1 MNIIKF
7 YPFSEGT
14 LEFAPR
20 PEPASRFLPAWYKK
34 MSATINNDDALK
46 FGHSNTT
53 IKKCMP
59 VFDLITAGY
68 IIPAPCDI
76 YIDATNPE
84 RLSWSIPQTLLPFQA
99 DMFASHAPEQYSEMP
114 IDKGRYHKDLLRI
127 FPFWAVGTV
136 SGYST
141 MFLQPQYSDPTP
153 LVAMQAIVD
162 TDSFISDG
170 HLSFLVEKDFKGVIK
185 QGTPLVQVVP
195 FKRESWQ
202 MEIADVDE
210 ASQKMKS
217 QRLKV
222 RSTFVNAYKDKFRTK
237 KDYR

>member
-7 YPFSEGT
+7 YPFNEGT
-14 LEFAPR
+14 FEFAPQ
-20 PEPASRFLPAWYKK
+20 PEPASKFLPSWYKK
-34 MSATINNDDALK
+34 MPATINNENALK
-46 FGHSNTT
+46 FGQSNTT

-68 IIPAPCDI
+68 IISAPCDI

-84 RLSWSIPQTLLPFQA
+84 KLSWSIPQTLISYQG

-114 IDKGRYHKDLLRI
+114 IDKSKYHKDLLRI
-127 FPFWAVGTV
+127 FPFWAVGTT

-141 MFLQPQYSDPTP
+141 LFMQPQYSDPTP
-153 LVAMQAIVD
+153 LVAMQAIMD
-162 TDSFISDG
+162 TDRFISDG
-170 HLSFLVEKDFKGVIK
+170 HLSFLVEKDFNGVIK

-202 MEIADVDE
+202 MEIAGIDE
-210 ASQKMKS
+210 SLKKMHS

-222 RSTFVNAYKDKFRTK
+222 RSTFVNAYKDKFRIK
-237 KDYR
+237 KEYR